1 MEYEHAQYVEQV
13 GDGLRIRGSRV
24 SLDSV
29 VHGYREGQQVEQIAM
44 DFPSLTFEQI
54 HGAIAFYLH
63 NRDALQNYFKAQEAR
78 WEELRLRS
86 EAESGPLLARLR
98 AARDERAART
108 A

>member
-1 MEYEHAQYVEQV
+1 MQYEHAQYVEQV
-13 GDGLRIRGSRV
+13 GTGLRIRGSRV

-29 VHGYREGQQVEQIAM
+29 VNGYLEGQQVETIAM
-44 DFPSLTFEQI
+44 DFPSLTYEQI

-63 NRDALQNYFKAQEAR
+63 NRDALQEYFKAQEAR

-86 EAESGPLLARLR
+86 EVENGPLLARLR
-98 AARDERAART
+98 AARDARVART

>member
-1 MEYEHAQYVEQV
+1 MQYEHAQYVEQV
-13 GDGLRIRGSRV
+13 GTGLRVCGSRV

-29 VHGYREGQQVEQIAM
+29 VHGYLGGQQVEQIAM

-63 NRDALQNYFKAQEAR
+63 NRDSLQQYFKAQEAR
-78 WEELRLRS
+78 WEELRVRS
-86 EAESGPLLARLR
+86 EAENGPLLSRLR
-98 AARDERAART
+98 AARDERAAKS